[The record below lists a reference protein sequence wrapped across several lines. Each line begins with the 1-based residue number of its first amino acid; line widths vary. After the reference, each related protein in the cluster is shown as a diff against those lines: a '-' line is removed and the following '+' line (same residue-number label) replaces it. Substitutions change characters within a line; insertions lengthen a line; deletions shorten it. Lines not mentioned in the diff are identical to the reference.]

1 MNIQNDKK
9 VVSLISSYVGRE
21 PMTEAKRWDK
31 KEKKHVQ
38 IQRPNIVEEYNK
50 FMGGIDLLNMCT
62 NLYKYNIKS
71 RRLYMYIL
79 FYSLTLALVNSWFL
93 YFNFYYIID
102 ILS

>member
-1 MNIQNDKK
+1 MSPRLKEIRMWYEVCVQWYDKK

-38 IQRPNIVEEYNK
+38 IQRPKIVEEYNT
-50 FMGGIDLLNMCT
+50 FMGGIDLQNMCT

-71 RRLYMYIL
+71 RIGGICIYSFIRLHL
-79 FYSLTLALVNSWFL
+79 L
-93 YFNFYYIID
+93 
-102 ILS
+102 